1 MMDFGRF
8 RFSNDDDIIVPLPTI
23 QKHVRERGY
32 GHIELFARYLS
43 RNSPVKIE
51 KLLIRAKN
59 TVQVGSSS
67 EKRKQQAKEAYALG
81 RKIDPSK
88 DYYRNPSFEP
98 EYGKIVF
105 EGIIDCSVKALK
117 NDIPVGLGTD
127 TGCPFITH
135 YDMWREINYFVKY
148 CGVSPTYALHT
159 ATLGNA
165 KIVGIDGET
174 GSIEAGKSADFI
186 VCENNP
192 LEDLSSLR
200 NLQMVVFRGKV
211 YDHPKIKKMKNV
223 EQELDR
229 WI

>member
-1 MMDFGRF
+1 
-8 RFSNDDDIIVPLPTI
+8 
-23 QKHVRERGY
+23 
-32 GHIELFARYLS
+32 
-43 RNSPVKIE
+43 
-51 KLLIRAKN
+51 
-59 TVQVGSSS
+59 
-67 EKRKQQAKEAYALG
+67 
-81 RKIDPSK
+81 
-88 DYYRNPSFEP
+88 
-98 EYGKIVF
+98 
-105 EGIIDCSVKALK
+105 
-117 NDIPVGLGTD
+117 
-127 TGCPFITH
+127 
-135 YDMWREINYFVKY
+135 MWREINYFAKY